1 MSSSCA
7 GAGASERLEMAT
19 EREKI
24 EADLQPL
31 ERLVM
36 RIKYVMKEV
45 EEIER
50 ALQARG
56 RQLLGV
62 FVDPRFTSWTK
73 IVTIRSR
80 NILRAQLSS

>member
-1 MSSSCA
+1 
-7 GAGASERLEMAT
+7 MAT

-45 EEIER
+45 EEIKR
-50 ALQARG
+50 ALQAREAS
-56 RQLLGV
+56 LGLPA
-62 FVDPRFTSWTK
+62 FY
-73 IVTIRSR
+73 RSKPLVER
-80 NILRAQLSS
+80 MAQLGMSKAAIAAGPHAH